1 VVGALEGWGGLA
13 ACGGE
18 PLQNEGWLIVR
29 VGDPGGE
36 FPGEDGA
43 VSADRARMS
52 TTSWSGWK

>member
-52 TTSWSGWK
+52 TTSWSG